1 MENKQIQ
8 VMRVSGNSMEPIL
21 SSGDRILVQKRAAY
35 CVGDI
40 LVFDHEG
47 SFLVHRLCYEIEGK
61 CYFMGDNKSSVEAIE
76 EKDILGKVV
85 LINRNNIWYG
95 VEKNGDYERIKSMLK
110 LIKNKR

>member
-35 CVGDI
+35 CVG
-40 LVFDHEG
+40 
-47 SFLVHRLCYEIEGK
+47 EGK